1 MTGKELILYIL
12 NNNLENENIFDENG
26 IFIGLMSIEETAAKF
41 DVGVYTIETWE
52 YMGWIKGV
60 TIGDKLYF
68 PVNIADPRKEIL
80 DEGSKRR

>member
-12 NNNLENENIFDENG
+12 NNDLENENVFDENG
-26 IFIGLMSIEETAAKF
+26 IFIGLIDIKETAAKF

-52 YMGWIKGV
+52 HMGWIKGV
-60 TIGDKLYF
+60 TIGDKIYF

>member
-12 NNNLENENIFDENG
+12 NNDLENENMFDDNG
-26 IFIGLMSIEETAAKF
+26 IFIGLIDIEETAAKF
-41 DVGVYTIETWE
+41 DVGVYTIKTWE

-68 PVNIADPRKEIL
+68 PVNITDPRKEIL

>member
-26 IFIGLMSIEETAAKF
+26 IFIGLIDIEETATKF
-41 DVGVYTIETWE
+41 DVGAYTIETWE
-52 YMGWIKGV
+52 HMGWIKGV

>member
-12 NNNLENENIFDENG
+12 NNDLENENVFDENG
-26 IFIGLMSIEETAAKF
+26 IFIGLIDIEETAVKF

-52 YMGWIKGV
+52 HMGWIKGV